1 MCGTYDND
9 LLDKLIEVCQE
20 GSLFYH
26 EMSQNTK
33 NLALASLFREIASCR
48 DYIVN
53 DLSTLKAHIVST
65 SSSFD
70 EVVDRTKTTYK
81 QLEWLTADAR
91 SLFFVGQLEL
101 AEEYVIASF
110 RAGVKNV
117 TNALLAEKL
126 ALHIATLQLLQDKLK
141 TYKVE
146 LEKQSAL

>member
-1 MCGTYDND
+1 MSGTYDHD

-48 DYIVN
+48 AYIVS
-53 DLSTLKAHIVST
+53 DLSTLKAHLVST

-70 EVVDRTKTTYK
+70 EVVDTTKTTYK
-81 QLEWLTADAR
+81 QLKWLTADIH
-91 SLFFVGQLEL
+91 SLYFVEQLEL
-101 AEEYVIASF
+101 AEEHVINTF
-110 RAGVKNV
+110 RAGVQNIK
-117 TNALLAEKL
+117 NALLAEKL

-141 TYKVE
+141 AYKVE
-146 LEKQSAL
+146 LEKRSAL